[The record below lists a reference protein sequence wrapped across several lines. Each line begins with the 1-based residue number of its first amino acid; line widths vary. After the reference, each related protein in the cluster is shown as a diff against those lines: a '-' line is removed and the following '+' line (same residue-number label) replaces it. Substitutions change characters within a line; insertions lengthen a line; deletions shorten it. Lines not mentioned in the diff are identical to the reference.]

1 MVYKFLFRHCH
12 PCPFL
17 YRLGEWVAVQKC
29 PQGNMVSFSLTI
41 ELPQPLI
48 PHAVSN
54 LEVLC
59 SGGAKVK
66 KDIFQRMEEGKM
78 SKRCPRGFIC
88 GIQTRV
94 ANENQMLGKVEL
106 RDVKMFCCDWSTT
119 LLHSPLPLATEDDR
133 VEWWCLPGLLTAEL
147 LLLAGSERGKSLGSL
162 VWCKHTGRAN
172 PVLLLVC
179 LHCADC
185 FSFCPSL

>member
-1 MVYKFLFRHCH
+1 MELPVSAVVFLFFSYHLCGAEDRKHNAVLTVSNGGKDGIWGKPEFCPTGYANGFQMKFRRDVNEAYRKDFTLKGIRLHCTDGKTVESKSGK
-12 PCPFL
+12 
-17 YRLGEWVAVQKC
+17 LGEWVAVQKC

-106 RDVKMFCCDWSTT
+106 RDVKMFCCD
-119 LLHSPLPLATEDDR
+119 
-133 VEWWCLPGLLTAEL
+133 
-147 LLLAGSERGKSLGSL
+147 
-162 VWCKHTGRAN
+162 
-172 PVLLLVC
+172 
-179 LHCADC
+179 
-185 FSFCPSL
+185 